1 MVLYL
6 YSIGA
11 LDGFIRWNI
20 LGNTDYI
27 KEGAATIS
35 IGGQFVKRVLPYIAS
50 TILIWITTSA
60 AIFRL
65 TRERPISKHGV
76 LMILWF
82 ILSIVPVSTGYRF
95 YGHYFLLLLPP
106 MAVLSSKYLAG
117 LFINSGR
124 KSLKALVIFG
134 IALPAIG
141 FTCARFY
148 MDNLYKMTGEDNPA
162 DYVAIAQYVSANT
175 DPSDKILAWGYAP
188 LVYWYAE
195 RLPATRFF
203 WSDLLTGR
211 VSGTKGV
218 SIYKDPLEGDP
229 AIWRMFFDDLEKHRP
244 IYIIDTTPA
253 NLHDYKAF
261 PITIYPALHD
271 HIQKNY
277 REEITIRKTVF
288 YRRIDG

>member
-1 MVLYL
+1 
-6 YSIGA
+6 
-11 LDGFIRWNI
+11 
-20 LGNTDYI
+20 
-27 KEGAATIS
+27 
-35 IGGQFVKRVLPYIAS
+35 
-50 TILIWITTSA
+50 
-60 AIFRL
+60 
-65 TRERPISKHGV
+65 
-76 LMILWF
+76 
-82 ILSIVPVSTGYRF
+82 
-95 YGHYFLLLLPP
+95 
-106 MAVLSSKYLAG
+106 
-117 LFINSGR
+117 
-124 KSLKALVIFG
+124 
-134 IALPAIG
+134 
-141 FTCARFY
+141 
-148 MDNLYKMTGEDNPA
+148 
-162 DYVAIAQYVSANT
+162 VSANT